1 MHATLNPIVKR
12 LPDLMD
18 VLIDIG
24 SESGVDIRLERTGC
38 VLAGSW
44 QQLSQAKC
52 SLEKRFTSS
61 TIVNGS
67 RCSSELSDDPCN
79 SSGDSAASMEPD
91 VDSSSGRLAREISV
105 KDKGVFDESDAESS
119 GELRDET
126 PPDTVEVSSPESLVA
141 SQTESSAPPGE
152 ATGMGAE
159 AATEIHGASGDGAC
173 VAPADQVIPVDIDI
187 WQYIERHFE
196 HQLAAIESDYG
207 VSITPLEQ
215 GDVLMVK
222 ISGSDNRRASDAH
235 WRFIELHTDV
245 LTRVVVEICEP
256 PRQLYDS
263 AEIKAARKRVQ
274 SEYRDTVLVKAEKGR
289 YVFIGEADVA
299 KNARY
304 KFMEFAHLPIAPPAD
319 LRQKGSPARLKQ
331 RTSMPFHAG
340 RGRPRQR
347 ASEPPSE
354 PASPQRHKSKDIA
367 VRDVAPPAATRQPRP
382 EREIP
387 TPPNNKSVTISFQ
400 SQLTPGCESI
410 RVQKASYDIVAAQ
423 PQPGTLPTARSPPT
437 SQEIDSLVD
446 VDRSKVVES
455 QSRHE
460 PDGSSA
466 RTDTERDNL
475 DSDTRMKHEVAVND
489 SVLLGTVGGVS
500 DSTDELFDSDHPPM
514 PDLERIYSDIDS
526 ISDSGSVDMENE
538 GRERSAT
545 TNSDRLSEG
554 TLNVGFDE
562 TRYGDVRKIP
572 SRPTSDAGDG
582 VAMPSG
588 AGVSKDLTKASSR
601 DRDPSNGLI
610 GIVVTPHAA
619 RTATEDDVLP
629 CYPDANTRHN
639 MMQQLLDKNDPR
651 FGTQLQKLMNPP
663 RGVDVDTIL
672 ASLGQLSLT
681 DLDLEGHD
689 TDDVK
694 TGLGEPG
701 EHTGKQALAG
711 CKLCGTGD
719 DQCWS
724 ADEGGL
730 ICTSCL
736 QQFSPDAGA
745 AKVSPT
751 SSLELP
757 DARPSDTKDDHDT
770 PETLTTKQPF
780 GGTISMLVDTK
791 SDLPGYQQ
799 VGTIMVTYDF
809 PVGTFVVCV

>member
-1 MHATLNPIVKR
+1 MVHATLNSRVKR
-12 LPDLMD
+12 LPDIVD
-18 VLIDIG
+18 VLTDIG
-24 SESGVDIRLERTGC
+24 SESGVDIQLKRTGC
-38 VLAGSW
+38 VLTGSW

-52 SLEKRFTSS
+52 SLEKRFTST

-67 RCSSELSDDPCN
+67 INSSELSDDSCN
-79 SSGDSAASMEPD
+79 SSGYSAASMEPD
-91 VDSSSGRLAREISV
+91 VDSSIVLLAREISV
-105 KDKGVFDESDAESS
+105 KDEGVSDDSDAESS
-119 GELRDET
+119 GELRVET
-126 PPDTVEVSSPESLVA
+126 PPDTVEVSSPPESLVA

-159 AATEIHGASGDGAC
+159 AATETHGASGNGAC

-196 HQLAAIESDYG
+196 HQLDAIESDYG

-263 AEIKAARKRVQ
+263 ADIKAARKRVQ

-289 YVFIGEADVA
+289 YVFIGEADIA
-299 KNARY
+299 KEARY
-304 KFMEFAHLPIAPPAD
+304 KFMELAHLLIAPPAD

-331 RTSMPFHAG
+331 RTSLPFHTG
-340 RGRPRQR
+340 SGRPRQR

-354 PASPQRHKSKDIA
+354 LASPQRHKSEDIA
-367 VRDVAPPAATRQPRP
+367 VRDVAPPAATRQPSP

-387 TPPNNKSVTISFQ
+387 TPPNNKSVTFSFE
-400 SQLTPGCESI
+400 SQLTPGCESV
-410 RVQKASYDIVAAQ
+410 RVRKASYDIVAAQ

-437 SQEIDSLVD
+437 SQDVDSLVD
-446 VDRSKVVES
+446 VDRSKVVKS

-460 PDGSSA
+460 PDGRSA
-466 RTDTERDNL
+466 RTDTTRDNL

-489 SVLLGTVGGVS
+489 SVVLGTVSGVS

-526 ISDSGSVDMENE
+526 SSDTGSVDMENE

-545 TNSDRLSEG
+545 TNSDRLSDG
-554 TLNVGFDE
+554 TPNVGFDE

-572 SRPTSDAGDG
+572 SRPTSDVGDDI
-582 VAMPSG
+582 AMPSG
-588 AGVSKDLTKASSR
+588 ASVSKDLTKASSR
-601 DRDPSNGLI
+601 DRDPSSGLI
-610 GIVVTPHAA
+610 GIVVRPHAA

-639 MMQQLLDKNDPR
+639 MVQQLLDKNDPR
-651 FGTQLQKLMNPP
+651 FGTQLQKLMNPQ
-663 RGVDVDTIL
+663 RGVDVNTIL

-681 DLDLEGHD
+681 DFDLEGHD

-701 EHTGKQALAG
+701 EHTG
-711 CKLCGTGD
+711 CKMCGNAD

-736 QQFSPDAGA
+736 QEFSPDAGV

-757 DARPSDTKDDHDT
+757 DARPNDTKDDHDI

-780 GGTISMLVDTK
+780 GGTISKLVDTK